1 MSSISVSPL
10 AREESVSPNSVTA
23 ESVTSKLINQE
34 DSQTAVA
41 SATHEA
47 SPDEDQK
54 SPIRIR
60 PQFLGIA
67 IGGLLFAGISW
78 QVSLLAGIAA
88 IAIFAF
94 LYSAAIA
101 WQARRDWEIS
111 VGENTALRRTVE
123 KLNDA
128 NWELRESEERYRGLI
143 DVQDDLMLRR
153 SLDGNISF
161 VNGAAVR
168 AFGKSSDDLV
178 GTRFQPEILAHEE
191 DVQKSPDIDS
201 PSLQEQSYDQKIDT
215 ETGPRWI
222 SWQDFAVRD
231 EDGALVEIQSV
242 GRDVTTRKA
251 NEDVLA
257 TARDQAEY
265 ANRAKSRF
273 LATMS
278 HEIRTPMNGIL
289 GMTGLLLDTEIAPE
303 QRSYA
308 QAVKTSANNLLTLI
322 DEILDFSKIE
332 AGRLQ
337 LDPAPVRLGDLL
349 QGVVELLS
357 PRAQEKG
364 VEIATKLDPLIP
376 DRVIV
381 DEMRLRQI
389 LLNLA
394 GNGIKFTE
402 QGGVAIDVT
411 HVGDGDIEDENS
423 EHKKTVRL
431 KFSVL
436 DTGVGMSASAQK
448 TIFTEFEQ
456 GDATTTRRHGGTGLG
471 LAISRRLVELMKGE
485 LVVKSKFRAGSTFSF
500 EVDFPISESVAESSH
515 RASLKGHNIALVW
528 ESRIEAPRVRHA
540 LENLG
545 ATVRCFNNP
554 SDAMLW
560 QGTRSGI
567 KVIMC
572 DMQAAEEMSS
582 MLASGNDQQDVR
594 VLALL
599 TAAERHDLGQLGKL
613 GFDGYLIKPIRP
625 QSLFTQIVGQ
635 EIEQKCV
642 GSVDPETN
650 GKLQSLGNGRVLLVE
665 DNEIN
670 ARVAKAVIQRVG
682 YEVDHV
688 INGRE
693 AVAAIE
699 TISTGTKDTSGDGM
713 KNGYDMVFMDIHMP
727 EMDGLEATRR
737 IRALSHGDTGN
748 GPGAIPIIA
757 LTASAFSEDRE
768 ACLMAGMDDYLS
780 KPFDAEDLQKVADAW
795 SGRSTIATGSTL
807 QQVF

>member
-10 AREESVSPNSVTA
+10 AREKSAAPDPVATDPIISNVTGH
-23 ESVTSKLINQE
+23 E
-34 DSQTAVA
+34 DSQPGIA
-41 SATHEA
+41 SATDGMA
-47 SPDEDQK
+47 SSDEYQK
-54 SPIRIR
+54 SSIRIR

-67 IGGLLFAGISW
+67 IGSLLFAGISW
-78 QVSLLAGIAA
+78 LVSPLAGIAA
-88 IAIFAF
+88 IAIFAS

-101 WQARRDWEIS
+101 WQARQDWS
-111 VGENTALRRTVE
+111 VVVGENTVLRRSVE
-123 KLNDA
+123 KLNDV

-161 VNGAAVR
+161 VNGAAIR
-168 AFGKSSDDLV
+168 AFGKSADDLV
-178 GTRFQPEILAHEE
+178 GTRFQPEILAHEQ
-191 DVQKSPDIDS
+191 DTQKSSNTDS

-231 EDGALVEIQSV
+231 EGGVLVEIQSV
-242 GRDVTTRKA
+242 GRDVTARKA
-251 NEDVLA
+251 NEDILE

-289 GMTGLLLDTEIAPE
+289 GMTGLLLDTEMAPE

-308 QAVKTSANNLLTLI
+308 HAVKTSANNLLTLI

-332 AGRLQ
+332 AGRLR

-349 QGVVELLS
+349 QGVIELLS

-364 VEIATKLDPLIP
+364 VEIAAKLDPLIP
-376 DRVIV
+376 DSVIV

-411 HVGDGDIEDENS
+411 HIGDGGSDGEKS
-423 EHKKTVRL
+423 VRL
-431 KFSVL
+431 KFSVI
-436 DTGVGMSASAQK
+436 DTGIGMSTSAQE

-456 GDATTTRRHGGTGLG
+456 GDTTTTRRHGGTGLG
-471 LAISRRLVELMKGE
+471 LAISRRLVELMDGE
-485 LVVKSKFRAGSTFSF
+485 LLVKSKFRTGSTFFF
-500 EVDFPISESVAESSH
+500 EMEFPVAESDADNSQ
-515 RASLKGHNIALVW
+515 RTSLKGHDIALVW

-540 LENLG
+540 LESLG
-545 ATVRCFNNP
+545 ATVRRFNNP
-554 SDAMLW
+554 SDALLW
-560 QGTRSGI
+560 QGTRTGVR
-567 KVIMC
+567 VILC
-572 DMQAAEEMSS
+572 DMLAAEEMSS
-582 MLASGNDQQDVR
+582 LLADGNDKQDVR
-594 VLALL
+594 TLALL
-599 TAAERHDLGQLGKL
+599 TAAERHDLSQLGEL

-625 QSLFTQIVGQ
+625 QSLFTQIIGQ
-635 EIEQKCV
+635 DIEPKCTQTT
-642 GSVDPETN
+642 DPEN
-650 GKLQSLGNGRVLLVE
+650 AGKPQKLGNGRILLVE

-699 TISTGTKDTSGDGM
+699 AISTGTKEMSGDGA
-713 KNGYDMVFMDIHMP
+713 KDGYDMVFMDIHMP

-737 IRALSHGDTGN
+737 IRALSHGETGN
-748 GPGAIPIIA
+748 GPGAVPIIA

-780 KPFDAEDLQKVADAW
+780 KPFDAEDLEKVAGTW
-795 SGRSTIATGSTL
+795 SGRSTTATGSNL
-807 QQVF
+807 H